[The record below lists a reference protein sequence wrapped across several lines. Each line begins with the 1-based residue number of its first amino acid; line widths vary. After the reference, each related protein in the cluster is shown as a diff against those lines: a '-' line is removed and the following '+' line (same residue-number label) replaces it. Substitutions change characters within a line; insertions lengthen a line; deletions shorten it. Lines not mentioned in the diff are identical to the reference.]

1 MKVSEIREERNRQ
14 AEQGNSR
21 YHDSRW
27 LDEDWLLFIGR
38 RMRSIRAGSLDED
51 NRGTLER
58 RKELYIHIAA
68 LAVAAI
74 EAQE

>member
-1 MKVSEIREERNRQ
+1 MQVAEIRAERFRQ
-14 AEQGNSR
+14 IRQGHVKQ
-21 YHDSRW
+21 HDRRW

-38 RMRSIRAGSLDED
+38 RMRSIREGGKDPIGPLPPW
-51 NRGTLER
+51 R
-58 RKELYIHIAA
+58 RKELYLHIAA

>member
-1 MKVSEIREERNRQ
+1 MRVAEIREERNRQ
-14 AEQGNSR
+14 VIRGYSPH
-21 YHDSRW
+21 HDSRW

-38 RMRSIRAGSLDED
+38 RMRSIRTGNLLAAGNLS
-51 NRGTLER
+51 RQR
-58 RKELYIHIAA
+58 RKELYLHIAA